1 MKKIAEIIK
10 EAKKIAVISHKD
22 PDGDAVGSQ
31 LALALAMEKEGKEV
45 FSYYVGEIPE
55 YLFFLP
61 GSGSIKIYNGENL
74 SDYLVI
80 YVDCAD
86 KNRPGI
92 LVPEG
97 ITINIDHHVS
107 NDNFAKYNYI
117 DIKAASTGE
126 IIYRLLNEM
135 GITID
140 KDVATCLYTAVST
153 DTGSFMY
160 SNTTADTHLIA
171 ADLINL
177 GADTDGLRENF
188 FEGVSLKRFKLTK
201 YAYQEVN
208 FACNNLLAW
217 IKIPYSFINEIGA
230 KEEETEG
237 VVGHIRNIKDVEV
250 ALLLKEREDGKIKGS
265 LRSKKIIDVS
275 KVAEVFG
282 GGGHKRAAGFEIS
295 GTLEEAEKKV
305 ITVLKKE
312 LNNV

>member
-10 EAKKIAVISHKD
+10 KAEKVSIISHKD

-31 LALALAMEKEGKEV
+31 LGLALALEKEGKEV
-45 FSYYVGEIPE
+45 YSYNVGEIPE

-61 GSGSIKIYNGENL
+61 GSRTVKIYNGEDL
-74 SDYLVI
+74 SDSLVI
-80 YVDCAD
+80 FVDCAD
-86 KNRPGI
+86 RNRPGI
-92 LVPEG
+92 QLPEG
-97 ITINIDHHVS
+97 MTINIDHHVS

-117 DIKAASTGE
+117 ETKAASTGE
-126 IIYRLLNEM
+126 IIYKLLREM
-135 GITID
+135 GIELD
-140 KDVATCLYTAVST
+140 KDIATCLYTAVST

-171 ADLINL
+171 ADLINN

-188 FEGVSLKRFKLTK
+188 FEGVSFKRFKLTK

-208 FACNNLLAW
+208 FACDNLLAW
-217 IKIPYSFINEIGA
+217 IKIPYSFIGEIGA

-265 LRSKKIIDVS
+265 LRSKKMVDVS
-275 KVAEVFG
+275 KIAEIFG
-282 GGGHKRAAGFEIS
+282 GGGHKRAAGFELS
-295 GTLEEAEKKV
+295 GSLEEAEEIV
-305 ITVLKKE
+305 ISALKKE
-312 LNNV
+312 LKNV

>member
-10 EAKKIAVISHKD
+10 KAEKVSIISHKD

-31 LALALAMEKEGKEV
+31 LGLALALEKEGKEV
-45 FSYYVGEIPE
+45 YSYNVGEIPE

-61 GSGSIKIYNGENL
+61 GSRTVKIYNGEDI
-74 SDYLVI
+74 SDSLVI
-80 YVDCAD
+80 FVDCAD
-86 KNRPGI
+86 RNRPGI
-92 LVPEG
+92 QLPEG
-97 ITINIDHHVS
+97 MTINIDHHVS

-117 DIKAASTGE
+117 ETKAASTGE
-126 IIYRLLNEM
+126 IIYKLLREM
-135 GITID
+135 GIELD
-140 KDVATCLYTAVST
+140 KDIATCLYTAVST

-171 ADLINL
+171 ADLINN

-188 FEGVSLKRFKLTK
+188 FEGVSFKRFKLTK

-208 FACNNLLAW
+208 FACDNLLAW
-217 IKIPYSFINEIGA
+217 IKIPYSFIGEIGA

-265 LRSKKIIDVS
+265 LRSKKMVDVS
-275 KVAEVFG
+275 KIAEIFG
-282 GGGHKRAAGFEIS
+282 GGGHKRAAGFELS
-295 GTLEEAEKKV
+295 GSLEEAEEIV
-305 ITVLKKE
+305 ISALKKE
-312 LNNV
+312 LKNV